1 MPLTFAK
8 ATLAAWTLIVA
19 AGMFRG
25 CDPLPTPIPTAT
37 TSVQILSATPSP
49 EPFPAEAT
57 VLTILHTN
65 DVRGEV
71 DPCG

>member
-1 MPLTFAK
+1 M
-8 ATLAAWTLIVA
+8 LASVRAFLAVWTLIVA

-25 CDPLPTPIPTAT
+25 CGPLPTPTTSPTVAPAIGAAPTA
-37 TSVQILSATPSP
+37 VAFP
-49 EPFPAEAT
+49 EGAP
-57 VLTILHTN
+57 VLTIAHTN